1 MPKSHFIVTKTED
14 GGASLHKMKE
24 WLRLNPDFIPEG
36 LDPTSDTSHTLRAG
50 LRRNGWVLKETM
62 SQVLVIQPNEN
73 GSVAYA
79 SAVIESGTEEQEIEE
94 EIIEAEELTYG
105 LERDLQQ
112 ALRAN
117 ISKLEGGLTIIDGGS
132 EKTTEAG
139 RIDITAK
146 DPKGAIVVIELK
158 AGKASPDIIAQVLSY
173 MGAVANDSTTQV
185 RGILVAGD
193 FHKRVVLAA
202 RALPNLTLKRYGFQF
217 TFSDVDKA

>member
-1 MPKSHFIVTKTED
+1 MQKSHFVVSQSED
-14 GGASLHKMKE
+14 SGASIHKMKE
-24 WLRLNPDFIPEG
+24 WLRLNPGFVPEG

-62 SQVLVIQPNEN
+62 SQVLIIKPDDN
-73 GSVAYA
+73 GSIAYA
-79 SAVIESGTEEQEIEE
+79 SAVVESGTEEQEIEE
-94 EIIEAEELTYG
+94 EIVEAEELTFG

-112 ALRAN
+112 ALREN
-117 ISKLEGGLTIIDGGS
+117 ISKLEEGLTIIDGGS

-146 DPKGAIVVIELK
+146 DPKGTIVVIELK

-173 MGAVANDSTTQV
+173 MGAVSNDSTTPV